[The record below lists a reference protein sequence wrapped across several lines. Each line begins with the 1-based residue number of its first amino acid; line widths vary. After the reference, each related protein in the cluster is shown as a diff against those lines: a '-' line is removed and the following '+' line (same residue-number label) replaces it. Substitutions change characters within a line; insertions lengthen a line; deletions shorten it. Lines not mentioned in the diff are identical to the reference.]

1 MHKSKRSKSTEIYKK
16 RKAAIKKGD
25 LVKVTK
31 YGKFTEIM
39 FAKRTPPKGKVNIRH
54 EHGSLVNGRTHK
66 EITVKHSE
74 NRSDLLMSLKRSL
87 KKLSHLIACNFSGRK
102 DEKFITLTYSVPYQ
116 LDPNGAKKDWQR
128 LYQNFSNNYP
138 NAKYIAIFEPQGRL
152 YYNRKGEKVPSWHI
166 HVILLGIGSIP
177 KEKLYSWWKF
187 GNISFVNIGE
197 MKKTK
202 GINNLAEYFTSYA
215 KKLDVEFMNEAAL
228 RIAKGKGANVLQS
241 LNKQVAKAARLY
253 FYPANFR
260 IYTHSEG
267 LKKAKKK
274 YLLFGDVDQ
283 SRIGHPISSST
294 VIVKDNNGRKLN
306 EYKRVIFERD

>member
-39 FAKRTPPKGKVNIRH
+39 FAKHTPPKGKVNIRH
-54 EHGSLVNGRTHK
+54 EHGSLVNRRTHK

-128 LYQNFSNNYP
+128 LYQNFRNNYP
-138 NAKYIAIFEPQGRL
+138 NAKYIAIFEPQGTL
-152 YYNRKGEKVPSWHI
+152 YPKDEKMVPNWHI
-166 HVILLGIGSIP
+166 HLLIKGIKGDISPKLKKWWRSRGLVKIKPISEIKTNNLGI
-177 KEKLYSWWKF
+177 
-187 GNISFVNIGE
+187 
-197 MKKTK
+197 
-202 GINNLAEYFTSYA
+202 YFTSYSKNLNPKFINDVTRKVIREKDA
-215 KKLDVEFMNEAAL
+215 SILDDDDKD
-228 RIAKGKGANVLQS
+228 IAKG
-241 LNKQVAKAARLY
+241 ARLL
-253 FYPANFR
+253 FYPPHFR
-260 IYTHSEG
+260 IYVASQNLKQPQVSYVRFDELDTSKLGELVSESTIDIKDTQTG
-267 LKKAKKK
+267 KIMNSYG
-274 YLLFGDVDQ
+274 YLNFRQ
-283 SRIGHPISSST
+283 
-294 VIVKDNNGRKLN
+294 K
-306 EYKRVIFERD
+306 

>member
-1 MHKSKRSKSTEIYKK
+1 MNNKPIVARKNNAKFTNDELVELTIAGNRAELKSSGFKTPKTKMSIRRLKDGRLIDTKTGEYITSRKFTKRIDSLTG
-16 RKAAIKKGD
+16 IKK
-25 LVKVTK
+25 
-31 YGKFTEIM
+31 
-39 FAKRTPPKGKVNIRH
+39 
-54 EHGSLVNGRTHK
+54 
-66 EITVKHSE
+66 
-74 NRSDLLMSLKRSL
+74 SLKDL
-87 KKLSHLIACNFSGRK
+87 YWLLSANVHGRK
-102 DEKFITLTYSVPYQ
+102 DELFLTLTYRDPFQ
-116 LDPNGAKKDWQR
+116 LDPRKAKKDWR
-128 LYQNFSNNYP
+128 NVYKNHLHRYYP
-138 NAKYIAIFEPQGRL
+138 NVKYIAIFEPQGRL

-274 YLLFGDVDQ
+274 YLLFSDVDQ